1 MTKVVSS
8 SAAPTVIV
16 IVAFAHYTLVA
27 KKELTATI
35 AFVSDLGMAHDEVA
49 DGSSDFHCRFQ

>member
-1 MTKVVSS
+1 MTNFVSS

-27 KKELTATI
+27 KNELTATI
-35 AFVSDLGMAHDEVA
+35 AFVSGLYIARDANG
-49 DGSSDFHCRFQ
+49 